1 MTATLSPP
9 AEGSTEDRVGAVEAA
24 GVEYL
29 PEEARDSGPRNL
41 AAVFLGANLTWT
53 NVVFGAFAILFGLS
67 FWQTVTSMAV
77 GTAVGTLAVLPTAV
91 IGPRT
96 GTNMTVSS
104 GAFFGIRGRFIGS
117 GLALAIALGFAAVTV
132 WTSGDAIVAAGHRLL
147 GTPESDIVHAVAY
160 AAVAALMVTVALYG
174 HATIVAIQKV
184 VVPIVGGLMI
194 IGVFAFAGGF
204 DPGAS
209 GGEYVLGGFWQTW
222 ALSAVLFA
230 AAPISYGPTIGDY
243 TRRISSIRFSNRQ
256 ICTALGVGMFI
267 GVLLPSLFGAFT
279 AMTFTNPT
287 DSYIDDLV
295 AASPAWY
302 VLPIVVISLF
312 GGMSQGVLCVYASG
326 LDLEGLTPRLKRTQ
340 TTIITAAIAIALLY
354 IGVFVFDAIDSVTA
368 MTVAL
373 NAVIT
378 PWVAILAIGALRTKT
393 YDPVDLQAF
402 AQGRRGGR
410 YWFTGGWNMPA
421 VIAWTVGATFGLLAV
436 NTALYVGPLADIA
449 GGVDLSTIGSA
460 ALAGLI
466 YVAASLPSRRK
477 SACRSGVSDT
487 FASARQLAQAR
498 PTAGHRLVAGVGQD
512 LEHRPPGGVE
522 LGRRDP
528 AAGQPDSAGRDR
540 GVVAVLA
547 SPRRCRCR
555 SVR

>member
-1 MTATLSPP
+1 MTATLPP
-9 AEGSTEDRVGAVEAA
+9 PTELTEDRVGAVEAA

-29 PEEARDSGPRNL
+29 PEDARDSSPRNL
-41 AAVFLGANLTWT
+41 GAVFLGANLTWT

-77 GTAVGTLAVLPTAV
+77 GTAVGTLAMLPTAI

-117 GLALAIALGFAAVTV
+117 GLALAIALAFAAVTV
-132 WTSGDAIVAAGHRLL
+132 WTSGDAIVAASHRMF
-147 GTPESDIVHAVAY
+147 GSPENNVVHAIAY
-160 AAVAALMVTVALYG
+160 AGVAALMVTVALYG
-174 HATIVAIQKV
+174 HATIVAIQKL
-184 VVPIVGGLMI
+184 VVPVVGGLMI
-194 IGVFAFAGGF
+194 LGVFAFATSF
-204 DPGAS
+204 DPSAS
-209 GGEYVLGGFWQTW
+209 GGEYALGGFWQTW

-243 TRRISSIRFSNRQ
+243 TRRISSIRFSDKQ
-256 ICTALGVGMFI
+256 ICTALGIGMFI

-279 AMTFTNPT
+279 AMTFTNPS

-295 AASPAWY
+295 VNSPAWY
-302 VLPIVVISLF
+302 VLPIVVISVF
-312 GGMSQGVLCVYASG
+312 GGMSQGVLCIYASG
-326 LDLEGLTPRLKRTQ
+326 LDLEGLAPRLKRTQ
-340 TTIITAAIAIALLY
+340 TTIITAAVAIALLY

-393 YDPVDLQAF
+393 YDPVDIQAF
-402 AQGRRGGR
+402 TQGRRGGR
-410 YWFTGGWNMPA
+410 YWFHGGWNLPA
-421 VIAWTVGATFGLLAV
+421 VLAWTVGAVFGLLTV
-436 NTALYVGPLADIA
+436 NTTLYVGPLADIA

-466 YVAASLPSRRK
+466 YLGSASFIKR
-477 SACRSGVSDT
+477 
-487 FASARQLAQAR
+487 
-498 PTAGHRLVAGVGQD
+498 
-512 LEHRPPGGVE
+512 
-522 LGRRDP
+522 
-528 AAGQPDSAGRDR
+528 
-540 GVVAVLA
+540 
-547 SPRRCRCR
+547 
-555 SVR
+555 

>member
-1 MTATLSPP
+1 MTATAPASAVEP
-9 AEGSTEDRVGAVEAA
+9 AEDRIGAVEAA

-29 PEEARDSGPRNL
+29 PEDARDSGPRNL

-53 NVVFGAFAILFGLS
+53 NVVFGAFAILFGLT
-67 FWQTVTSMAV
+67 FWQTVTSMAL
-77 GTAVGTLAVLPTAV
+77 GIAVGTVAVLPTAI

-117 GLALAIALGFAAVTV
+117 ALALAIALGFAAVTV

-147 GTPESDIVHAVAY
+147 GTPQSDVVHAVAY

-174 HATIVAIQKV
+174 HATIVAIQKI
-184 VVPIVGGLMI
+184 VVPVVGGLMI
-194 IGVFAFAGGF
+194 LDVVAFAGGF
-204 DPGAS
+204 HPGAP
-209 GGEYVLGGFWQTW
+209 GGEYALGGFWQTW

-243 TRRISSIRFSNRQ
+243 TRRISSIRFSDRH
-256 ICTALGVGMFI
+256 IGAALGVGMFI
-267 GVLLPSLFGAFT
+267 GVLLPSLFGAYT

-295 AASPAWY
+295 GASPAWY
-302 VLPIVVISLF
+302 VVPVVVISLF

-326 LDLEGLTPRLKRTQ
+326 LDLEGLAPRLKRTQ
-340 TTIITAAIAIALLY
+340 TTIITAAVAIALLY

-378 PWVAILAIGALRTKT
+378 PWVAVLAIGALRTES

-402 AQGRRGGR
+402 AHGRRGGR
-410 YWFTGGWNMPA
+410 YWFTGGWNLPA
-421 VIAWTVGATFGLLAV
+421 VIAWVVGAAFGTLTV
-436 NTALYVGPLADIA
+436 NTTLYVGPLADIA
-449 GGVDLSTIGSA
+449 GGVDVSTIGSA

-466 YVAASLPSRRK
+466 YLASLSFIE
-477 SACRSGVSDT
+477 A
-487 FASARQLAQAR
+487 
-498 PTAGHRLVAGVGQD
+498 
-512 LEHRPPGGVE
+512 
-522 LGRRDP
+522 
-528 AAGQPDSAGRDR
+528 
-540 GVVAVLA
+540 
-547 SPRRCRCR
+547 
-555 SVR
+555 